1 MLVDQLPFIS
11 PLLKT
16 VSFAYK
22 HGFLVTVLQH
32 NVYFLHCAGDAHVAV
47 YNNVCF
53 ENVNFAGFEI
63 VLPFGARCWNRKQR

>member
-22 HGFLVTVLQH
+22 HGFLFTVLQY
-32 NVYFLHCAGDAHVAV
+32 NIYFLHCAGNPHVAV
-47 YNNVCF
+47 YNDVCF

-63 VLPFGARCWNRKQR
+63 AEDFVKEF